1 MNNLFANL
9 PKQLD
14 AEQFDALLATPDL
27 KIERILS
34 HGQVTPE
41 GQWYDQAQHEWVL
54 LLQGAARLQYE
65 DGSEVSLNPGT
76 GSISP
81 LMYAT
86 ESVGPPRIKLASGW
100 PFFTLEPT
108 ALALQS
114 AQFSTKSRL
123 LAAFGI

>member
-41 GQWYDQAQHEWVL
+41 GNGTIKRSMNGYCCCRAL
-54 LLQGAARLQYE
+54 
-65 DGSEVSLNPGT
+65 PGCN
-76 GSISP
+76 
-81 LMYAT
+81 MKM
-86 ESVGPPRIKLASGW
+86 VQK
-100 PFFTLEPT
+100 
-108 ALALQS
+108 
-114 AQFSTKSRL
+114 
-123 LAAFGI
+123 

>member
-1 MNNLFANL
+1 MNNLFANI

-65 DGSEVSLNPGT
+65 DGSEVSLNPGDWLNIPAHVRHRVSWT
-76 GSISP
+76 
-81 LMYAT
+81 AEEQT
-86 ESVGPPRIKLASGW
+86 SVWLAIFYS
-100 PFFTLEPT
+100 
-108 ALALQS
+108 
-114 AQFSTKSRL
+114 
-123 LAAFGI
+123 